1 MTLFQRHSDREYV
14 ERIRRFERSRRTLGV
29 LFITGG
35 ILCFCLGI
43 KLGHDLSGR
52 GHALAT
58 TISQIEEPRTNGH
71 NRTEGVYLYGL
82 GLRIG
87 TLGSG
92 LIFTATSLI
101 ILGAWFGL
109 GGRKEKML
117 IDYFGRAELHSPSE
131 PALSAHPS
139 QP

>member
-1 MTLFQRHSDREYV
+1 MTLFQRHSDRDYV
-14 ERIRRFERSRRTLGV
+14 ERIRRFERSRKTLAV
-29 LFITGG
+29 LFVIGG

-43 KLGHDLSGR
+43 RLGHDLSGR

-58 TISQIEEPRTNGH
+58 TISQTKELRTNVQ

-82 GLRIG
+82 GLKIG

-109 GGRKEKML
+109 GGRRERML
-117 IDYFGRAELHSPSE
+117 IDYFSRAELHSP
-131 PALSAHPS
+131 PDATLSAHPS